1 MLLEVQGVSKSFG
14 TETLWKQLSFAMEE
28 HEVVA
33 LMGRSGAGKTTLLRC
48 IAGLDTLD
56 QGVIFVDDQKLSY
69 GAKTGLQNKV
79 GMVFQSYQL
88 FPHMTVLENIIEAPI
103 YHKQMTKEQAI
114 LKAREL
120 LATLQ
125 IAEKQNSYPAQLSG
139 GQMQRVAIARAC
151 ILNPRLLC
159 LDEPTAALD
168 TESTTEVA
176 SMIQDLAKTQMGI
189 LIVSH
194 DVPFVEQLQA
204 RTIWI

>member
-14 TETLWKQLSFAMEE
+14 AETLWTQLSFAMEE
-28 HEVVA
+28 HEIVA
-33 LMGRSGAGKTTLLRC
+33 LMGKSGAGKTTLLRC
-48 IAGLDTLD
+48 IAGLDSLD
-56 QGVIFVDDQKLSY
+56 HGAIFVDGNQLCN
-69 GAKTGLQNKV
+69 GARLQNKV

-88 FPHMTVLENIIEAPI
+88 FPHMTVLENIIEAPL
-103 YHKQMTKEQAI
+103 YHKQMTKEQAV
-114 LKAREL
+114 LKAQEL
-120 LATLQ
+120 LAILQ
-125 IAEKQNSYPAQLSG
+125 IVEKQSSYPAQLSG

-168 TESTTEVA
+168 TESTAEVA
-176 SMIQDLAKTQMGI
+176 SMIQKLAKTQMGI

>member
-14 TETLWKQLSFAMEE
+14 AETLWTQLSFAMEE
-28 HEVVA
+28 HEIVA
-33 LMGRSGAGKTTLLRC
+33 LMGKSGAGKTTLLRC
-48 IAGLDTLD
+48 IAGLDSLD
-56 QGVIFVDDQKLSY
+56 HGAIFVDGNQLRN
-69 GAKTGLQNKV
+69 GARLQNKV

-88 FPHMTVLENIIEAPI
+88 FPHMTVLENIIEASL
-103 YHKQMTKEQAI
+103 YHKQMTKEQAV
-114 LKAREL
+114 LKAQEL
-120 LATLQ
+120 LAILQ
-125 IAEKQNSYPAQLSG
+125 IAEKQSSYPAQLSG

-168 TESTTEVA
+168 TESTAEVA
-176 SMIQDLAKTQMGI
+176 SMIQKLAKTQMGI

>member
-1 MLLEVQGVSKSFG
+1 MLLELQGVSKSFG
-14 TETLWKQLSFAMEE
+14 SETLWKQLSFAMKE
-28 HEVVA
+28 HEIVV
-33 LMGRSGAGKTTLLRC
+33 LMGKSGAGKTTLLRC
-48 IAGLDTLD
+48 IAGLDSLD
-56 QGVIFVDDQKLSY
+56 QGVIFVDDQELRY
-69 GAKTGLQNKV
+69 GAGLQNKV

-103 YHKQMTKEQAI
+103 YHKQLTKEKAI
-114 LKAREL
+114 LKAQEL
-120 LATLQ
+120 LAVLQ

-168 TESTTEVA
+168 TESTAEVA
-176 SMIQDLAKTQMGI
+176 SMIQELAKTQMGI

>member
-14 TETLWKQLSFAMEE
+14 AETLWTQLSFAMEE
-28 HEVVA
+28 HGIVA
-33 LMGRSGAGKTTLLRC
+33 LMGKSGAGKTTLLRC
-48 IAGLDTLD
+48 IAGLDFLD
-56 QGVIFVDDQKLSY
+56 HGAIFVDGNQLRN
-69 GAKTGLQNKV
+69 GTRLQNKV

-88 FPHMTVLENIIEAPI
+88 FPHMTVLENIIEAPL
-103 YHKQMTKEQAI
+103 YHKQMTKEQAV
-114 LKAREL
+114 LKAQGL
-120 LATLQ
+120 LAILQ
-125 IAEKQNSYPAQLSG
+125 IAEKQSSYPAQLSG

-168 TESTTEVA
+168 TESTAEVA
-176 SMIQDLAKTQMGI
+176 SMIQKLAKTQMGI